1 MNVICLYVL
10 EVLYFLKCFY
20 RANLVAIIHCVVAEC
35 FVESSD
41 ERTQSLRVYARLP
54 EVHWFDQI
62 LFAARKRITSLLL
75 LLIKSVVF

>member
-1 MNVICLYVL
+1 MYVL

-41 ERTQSLRVYARLP
+41 EPTRPPRTSPLAMVQSLEISERG
-54 EVHWFDQI
+54 W
-62 LFAARKRITSLLL
+62 
-75 LLIKSVVF
+75 